1 MEKKRVPIRNR
12 MLRMMLIP
20 AISAIAAATLI
31 SLICMIR
38 MADQSEKAL
47 SNQLEGNL
55 VNLVESKA
63 EVADAKFAHY
73 SAYIDFIC
81 DYINDMYKN
90 RDFLIS
96 TGRELDFP
104 RATTGRGQY
113 AMVIDLRTEEYNV
126 TDPAIKADNL
136 FFSNL
141 EKVLKPIVQK
151 NDGLIATSYLGTETG
166 LLVSYDKY
174 SYLSATPP
182 GEKSTYDFF
191 ESAWYKMGRQTD
203 DVFLTDLYIDSM
215 GRGLTITIGK
225 AFHDANG
232 NFAGVCATDFDIT
245 GLYDEI
251 IAMDIGEG
259 AYSFTIDENG
269 EVISPEDTGETA
281 EAVTGLSTGQKET
294 MLSEDSGIINTK
306 DVIYAYS
313 TINTTGWKLCAHV
326 PRTMITDS
334 TRSTRDSIN
343 IAILIFVIAAV
354 AIVLIILILAR
365 RTVKTITAPIEVLG
379 ADMKRIS
386 DGDLDHRATITGNDE
401 ISDTA
406 TRLNEM
412 VERLI
417 RTKNALSAS
426 RFQAEEMAALANK
439 DALTGIRNKTAYDKE
454 IAQLEKSLEE
464 GDLEFGIAM
473 VDLNDLKHINDTFG
487 HDKGNISI
495 IKLCTVVCSIF
506 KHSPVFR
513 VGGDEFVA
521 ILKNHDYEHRE
532 ELKDQFKD
540 ALTALLDEEKLH
552 PWERISASIGI
563 GVYDKNTDKTVSD
576 VFKKADDLMYEDKK
590 IMKGKV

>member
-1 MEKKRVPIRNR
+1 
-12 MLRMMLIP
+12 MMLIP

-38 MADQSEKAL
+38 MADKSEKAL

-203 DVFLTDLYIDSM
+203 DIFLTDLYIDSM

-232 NFAGVCATDFDIT
+232 NFAGVCAADFDIT

-439 DALTGIRNKTAYDKE
+439 DALTGIRNKTAYDKV

>member
-1 MEKKRVPIRNR
+1 MKKKRIPIRSR

-20 AISAIAAATLI
+20 AISAIATATLI
-31 SLICMIR
+31 SLVCMIR
-38 MADQSEKAL
+38 MASQSERAL
-47 SNQLEGNL
+47 STQLERNL
-55 VNLVESKA
+55 ENLATSKA

-81 DYINDMYKN
+81 DYINDMYPN

-96 TGRELDFP
+96 IGREFDYP
-104 RATTGRGQY
+104 RATTGRNEY
-113 AMVIDLRTEEYNV
+113 AMTTGVRTEEYDLS
-126 TDPAIKADNL
+126 DPVIKDENR

-141 EKVLKPIVQK
+141 EKVLEPIVKK
-151 NDGLIATSYLGTETG
+151 NDGLISTSYLGTETNV
-166 LLVSYDKY
+166 LVSYDKY
-174 SYLSATPP
+174 SYLSPIP
-182 GEKSTYDFF
+182 EGGKLTYDYF
-191 ESAWYKMGRQTD
+191 ESEWYQKGQQTND
-203 DVFLTDLYIDSM
+203 LFLTGLYIDSQ

-225 AFHDANG
+225 AFHDAKG
-232 NFAGVCATDFDIT
+232 NFAGVCAADFDIT

-251 IAMDIGEG
+251 IAIDIGEG
-259 AYSFTIDENG
+259 AYSFTINEKG
-269 EVISPEDTGETA
+269 EVISPEGSGTSA
-281 EAVTGLSTGQKET
+281 EEVTGLSEDQIET
-294 MLSEDSGIINTK
+294 ILSEKSGIINAN
-306 DVIYAYS
+306 DQIFAYS
-313 TINTTGWKLCAHV
+313 TIETTGWKLCVCV
-326 PRTMITDS
+326 PKTMIVNSVKD
-334 TRSTRDSIN
+334 TRDSIN
-343 IAILIFVIAAV
+343 IAILVFVIAA
-354 AIVLIILILAR
+354 ILIILIVLILSR

-386 DGDLDHRATITGNDE
+386 DGDLDHRATIVGNDE

-406 TRLNEM
+406 SRLNEM

-454 IAQLEKSLEE
+454 IANLEKSLAE
-464 GDLEFGIAM
+464 GDFEFGIAM
-473 VDLNDLKHINDTFG
+473 IDLNELKKINDTFG

-563 GVYDKNTDKTVSD
+563 GIYDKNTDRTVSD
-576 VFKKADDLMYEDKK
+576 VFKKADELMYEDKK
-590 IMKGKV
+590 ITKGNT

>member
-20 AISAIAAATLI
+20 AIGAIAAATII
-31 SLICMIR
+31 SLVCMMR
-38 MADQSEKAL
+38 MANESEKAL
-47 SNQLEGNL
+47 STQLEGNL
-55 VNLVESKA
+55 ENLVESKA
-63 EVADAKFAHY
+63 EVADAKFQHY

-81 DYINDMYKN
+81 DYITDMYKN

-96 TGRELDFP
+96 TGRELDFS
-104 RATTGRGQY
+104 RATTPRGEF
-113 AMVIDLRTEEYNV
+113 AMVIDLRTEDYNT

-141 EKVLKPIVQK
+141 EKVLAPIVKK
-151 NDGLIATSYLGTETG
+151 NDGLISTSYLGTETG

-182 GEKSTYDFF
+182 GEKSTYDYF
-191 ESAWYKMGRQTD
+191 ESEWYKMGRQTD
-203 DVFLTDLYIDSM
+203 DIFLTGLYIDSM

>member
-126 TDPAIKADNL
+126 TDSAIKADNL

-141 EKVLKPIVQK
+141 EKVLRPIVQK

-203 DVFLTDLYIDSM
+203 EIFLTDLYIDSM

-232 NFAGVCATDFDIT
+232 NFAGVCAADFDIT

-251 IAMDIGEG
+251 IAMDIGDG
-259 AYSFTIDENG
+259 AYSFTIDEKG

-365 RTVKTITAPIEVLG
+365 RTVKTITAPIEILG

-576 VFKKADDLMYEDKK
+576 VFKKADELMYEDKK

>member
-20 AISAIAAATLI
+20 AIGAIAAATII
-31 SLICMIR
+31 SLVCMMR
-38 MADQSEKAL
+38 MANESEKAL
-47 SNQLEGNL
+47 STQLEGNL
-55 VNLVESKA
+55 ENLVESKA
-63 EVADAKFAHY
+63 EVADAKFQHY

-81 DYINDMYKN
+81 DYITDMYKN

-96 TGRELDFP
+96 TGRELDFS
-104 RATTGRGQY
+104 RATTPRGEF
-113 AMVIDLRTEEYNV
+113 AMVIDLRTEDYNT

-141 EKVLKPIVQK
+141 EKVLAPIVKK
-151 NDGLIATSYLGTETG
+151 NDGLISTSYLGTETG

-182 GEKSTYDFF
+182 GEKSTYDYF
-191 ESAWYKMGRQTD
+191 ESEWYKMGRQTD
-203 DVFLTDLYIDSM
+203 DIFLTGLYIDSM

-225 AFHDANG
+225 AFRDANG
-232 NFAGVCATDFDIT
+232 NFAGVCAADFDIT

-326 PRTMITDS
+326 PRTMITDG

-576 VFKKADDLMYEDKK
+576 VFKKADDLMYEDKQ

>member
-20 AISAIAAATLI
+20 AIGAIAAATII
-31 SLICMIR
+31 SLVCMMR
-38 MADQSEKAL
+38 MANESEKAL
-47 SNQLEGNL
+47 STQLEGNL
-55 VNLVESKA
+55 ENLVESKA
-63 EVADAKFAHY
+63 EVADAKFQHY

-81 DYINDMYKN
+81 DYITDMYKN

-96 TGRELDFP
+96 TGRELDFS
-104 RATTGRGQY
+104 RATTPRGEF
-113 AMVIDLRTEEYNV
+113 AMVIDLRTEDYNT

-141 EKVLKPIVQK
+141 EKVLAPIVKK
-151 NDGLIATSYLGTETG
+151 NDGLISTSYLGTETG

-182 GEKSTYDFF
+182 GEKSTYDYF
-191 ESAWYKMGRQTD
+191 ESEWYKMGRLTD
-203 DVFLTDLYIDSM
+203 DIFLTGLYIDSM

-225 AFHDANG
+225 AFRDANG
-232 NFAGVCATDFDIT
+232 NFAGVCAADFDIT

-306 DVIYAYS
+306 DVIYAYA

-326 PRTMITDS
+326 PRTMITDG

-576 VFKKADDLMYEDKK
+576 VFKKADDLMYEDKQ

>member
-20 AISAIAAATLI
+20 AIGAIAAATII
-31 SLICMIR
+31 SLVCMMR
-38 MADQSEKAL
+38 MANESEKAL
-47 SNQLEGNL
+47 STQLEGNL
-55 VNLVESKA
+55 ENLVESKA
-63 EVADAKFAHY
+63 EVADAKFQHY

-81 DYINDMYKN
+81 DYITDMYKN

-96 TGRELDFP
+96 TGRELDFS
-104 RATTGRGQY
+104 RATTPRGEF
-113 AMVIDLRTEEYNV
+113 AMVIDLRTEDYNT

-141 EKVLKPIVQK
+141 EKVLAPIVKK
-151 NDGLIATSYLGTETG
+151 NDGLISTAYLGTETG

-182 GEKSTYDFF
+182 GEKSTYDYF
-191 ESAWYKMGRQTD
+191 ESEWYKMGRQTD
-203 DVFLTDLYIDSM
+203 DIFLTGLYIDSM

-225 AFHDANG
+225 AFRDAKG
-232 NFAGVCATDFDIT
+232 NFAGVCAADFDIT

-269 EVISPEDTGETA
+269 EVISPEDTGQTA
-281 EAVTGLSTGQKET
+281 EEVTGLSAEQKEV
-294 MLSEDSGIINTK
+294 MLSQPGGIINTK
-306 DVIYAYS
+306 DFIYAYS

-365 RTVKTITAPIEVLG
+365 RTVKTITAPIELLG

-386 DGDLDHRATITGNDE
+386 DGDLDHRAAIVGNDE

-406 TRLNEM
+406 SRLNEM

-464 GDLEFGIAM
+464 GDFEFGIAM
-473 VDLNDLKHINDTFG
+473 VDLNDLKRINDTFG

>member
-38 MADQSEKAL
+38 MADKSEKAL

-203 DVFLTDLYIDSM
+203 DIFLTDLYIDSM

-232 NFAGVCATDFDIT
+232 NFAGVCAADFDIT

-439 DALTGIRNKTAYDKE
+439 DALTGIRNKTAYDKV

>member
-20 AISAIAAATLI
+20 AIGAIAAATII
-31 SLICMIR
+31 SLVCMMR
-38 MADQSEKAL
+38 MANESEKAL
-47 SNQLEGNL
+47 STQLEGNL
-55 VNLVESKA
+55 ENLVESKA
-63 EVADAKFAHY
+63 EVADAKFQHY

-81 DYINDMYKN
+81 DYITDMYKN

-96 TGRELDFP
+96 TGRELDFS
-104 RATTGRGQY
+104 RATTPRGEF
-113 AMVIDLRTEEYNV
+113 AMVIDLRTEDYNT

-141 EKVLKPIVQK
+141 EKVLAPIVKK
-151 NDGLIATSYLGTETG
+151 NDGLISTSYLGTETG

-182 GEKSTYDFF
+182 GEKSTYDYF
-191 ESAWYKMGRQTD
+191 ESEWYKMGRQTD
-203 DVFLTDLYIDSM
+203 DIFLTGLYIDSM

-225 AFHDANG
+225 AFRDANG
-232 NFAGVCATDFDIT
+232 NFAGVCAADFDIT

-269 EVISPEDTGETA
+269 EVISPEDTGQTA
-281 EAVTGLSTGQKET
+281 EEVTGLSAEQKEV
-294 MLSEDSGIINTK
+294 MLSQPGGIINTK

-354 AIVLIILILAR
+354 AIVLIIFILAR

-576 VFKKADDLMYEDKK
+576 VFKKADNLMYEDKK

>member
-1 MEKKRVPIRNR
+1 MKNKRVPIRTR

-20 AISAIAAATLI
+20 AIGAIAAATII
-31 SLICMIR
+31 SLVCMMR
-38 MADQSEKAL
+38 MANESEKAL
-47 SNQLEGNL
+47 STQLEGNL
-55 VNLVESKA
+55 ENLVESKA
-63 EVADAKFAHY
+63 EVADAKFQHY

-81 DYINDMYKN
+81 DYITDMYKN

-104 RATTGRGQY
+104 RATTPRGEF
-113 AMVIDLRTEEYNV
+113 AMVIDLRTEDYNT

-141 EKVLKPIVQK
+141 EKVLAPIVKK
-151 NDGLIATSYLGTETG
+151 NDGLISTSYLGTETG

-182 GEKSTYDFF
+182 GEKSTYDYF
-191 ESAWYKMGRQTD
+191 ESEWYKMGRQTD
-203 DVFLTDLYIDSM
+203 DIFLTGLYIDSM

-225 AFHDANG
+225 AFRDANG
-232 NFAGVCATDFDIT
+232 NFAGVCAADFDIT

-281 EAVTGLSTGQKET
+281 EAVTGLSTEQRET

-306 DVIYAYS
+306 DIIYAYS

-326 PRTMITDS
+326 PRSMITDS
-334 TRSTRDSIN
+334 TRTTRDSIN
-343 IAILIFVIAAV
+343 IAILIFIIAAV
-354 AIVLIILILAR
+354 AIVLIVLILSRKA
-365 RTVKTITAPIEVLG
+365 VKVITDPIELLG

-386 DGDLDHRATITGNDE
+386 DGDLDHRAAIVGNDE

-454 IAQLEKSLEE
+454 LAALDRTLAE
-464 GDLEFGIAM
+464 GSFDFGIAM
-473 VDLNDLKHINDTFG
+473 IDLNDLKHTNDTYG
-487 HDKGNISI
+487 HDKGNVSI
-495 IKLCTVVCSIF
+495 VNLCKLVCTVF

-521 ILKNHDYEHRE
+521 ILKEHDLEHRE
-532 ELKDQFKD
+532 ELRDRFKNELAALKDDNNLQ
-540 ALTALLDEEKLH
+540 
-552 PWERISASIGI
+552 PWERISAAIGI
-563 GVYDKNTDKTVSD
+563 GLYDASTDKTAAD

-590 IMKGKV
+590 KMKEKA

>member
-20 AISAIAAATLI
+20 AIGAIAAATII
-31 SLICMIR
+31 SLVCMMR
-38 MADQSEKAL
+38 MANESEKAL
-47 SNQLEGNL
+47 STQLEGNL
-55 VNLVESKA
+55 ENLVESKA
-63 EVADAKFAHY
+63 EVADAKFQHY

-81 DYINDMYKN
+81 DYITDMYKN

-96 TGRELDFP
+96 TGRELDFS
-104 RATTGRGQY
+104 RATTPRGEF
-113 AMVIDLRTEEYNV
+113 AMVIDLRTEDYNT

-141 EKVLKPIVQK
+141 EKVLAPIVKK
-151 NDGLIATSYLGTETG
+151 NDGLISTSYLGTETG

-182 GEKSTYDFF
+182 GEKSTYDYF
-191 ESAWYKMGRQTD
+191 ESEWYKMGRQTD
-203 DVFLTDLYIDSM
+203 DIFLTGLYIDSM

-225 AFHDANG
+225 AFRDANG
-232 NFAGVCATDFDIT
+232 NFAGVCAADFDIT

-269 EVISPEDTGETA
+269 EVISPEDTGQTA
-281 EAVTGLSTGQKET
+281 EEVTGLSTGQKET

-306 DVIYAYS
+306 DVIYAYA

-326 PRTMITDS
+326 PRTMITDG

-576 VFKKADDLMYEDKK
+576 VFKKADDLMYEDKQ

>member
-1 MEKKRVPIRNR
+1 
-12 MLRMMLIP
+12 MMLIP
-20 AISAIAAATLI
+20 AIGAIAAATII
-31 SLICMIR
+31 SLVCMMR
-38 MADQSEKAL
+38 MANESEKAL
-47 SNQLEGNL
+47 STQLEGNL
-55 VNLVESKA
+55 ENLVESKA
-63 EVADAKFAHY
+63 EVADAKFQHY

-81 DYINDMYKN
+81 DYITDMYKN

-96 TGRELDFP
+96 TGRELDFS
-104 RATTGRGQY
+104 RATTPRGEF
-113 AMVIDLRTEEYNV
+113 AMVIDLRTEDYNT

-141 EKVLKPIVQK
+141 EKVLAPIVKK
-151 NDGLIATSYLGTETG
+151 NDGLISTSYLGTETG

-182 GEKSTYDFF
+182 GEKSTYDYF
-191 ESAWYKMGRQTD
+191 ESEWYKMGRQTD
-203 DVFLTDLYIDSM
+203 DIFLTGLYIDSM

-576 VFKKADDLMYEDKK
+576 VFKKADDLMYEDKQ

>member
-20 AISAIAAATLI
+20 AIGAIAAATII
-31 SLICMIR
+31 SLVCMMR
-38 MADQSEKAL
+38 MANESEKAL
-47 SNQLEGNL
+47 STQLEGNL
-55 VNLVESKA
+55 ENLVKSKA
-63 EVADAKFAHY
+63 EVADAKFQHY

-81 DYINDMYKN
+81 DYITDMYKN

-96 TGRELDFP
+96 TGRELDFS
-104 RATTGRGQY
+104 RATTPRGEF
-113 AMVIDLRTEEYNV
+113 AMVIDLRTEDYNT

-141 EKVLKPIVQK
+141 EKVLAPIVKK
-151 NDGLIATSYLGTETG
+151 NDGLISTSYLGTETG

-182 GEKSTYDFF
+182 GEKSTYDYF
-191 ESAWYKMGRQTD
+191 ESEWYKMGRQTD
-203 DVFLTDLYIDSM
+203 DIFLTGLYIDSM

-225 AFHDANG
+225 AFRDANG
-232 NFAGVCATDFDIT
+232 NFAGVCAADFDIT

-269 EVISPEDTGETA
+269 EVISPEDTGQTA
-281 EAVTGLSTGQKET
+281 EEVTGLSAEQKEV
-294 MLSEDSGIINTK
+294 MLSQPSGIINTK

-334 TRSTRDSIN
+334 TRSTRNSIN

-473 VDLNDLKHINDTFG
+473 VDLNDLKRINDTFG

-521 ILKNHDYEHRE
+521 ILKDHDYEHRE

-563 GVYDKNTDKTVSD
+563 GIYDKNTDRTVSD